1 METANTIFHTVLQ
14 YAQTG
19 FEQVNAVLGL
29 IIAIVAAFILPKY
42 SRILVFSI
50 GAVLVHEVVMT
61 LMPVING
68 SGALR
73 LPEVLQGYFWNQ
85 VLFLFIGYLIII
97 TIFYVLRRALL
108 KR

>member
-1 METANTIFHTVLQ
+1 MESANAIFQTVLD

-29 IIAIVAAFILPKY
+29 IIAIVAAFIMPSY
-42 SRILVFSI
+42 GRVVIVSI
-50 GAVLVHEVVMT
+50 GAVLVHEIVVT
-61 LMPVING
+61 LLPVING
-68 SGALR
+68 GGTLK

-97 TIFYVLRRALL
+97 TIFYILRRVLL